1 MEEAWSQ
8 SYKKSIDCS
17 NPKGFSQKAH
27 SVGPKKQINDST
39 TIVYIL
45 SNYAH
50 IGHKGI
56 PAPCCNNGE
65 YRLPYN
71 IKRNSLKTIWNSKAI
86 NKVREQFT
94 LGHCP
99 KGCEHCFRPES
110 EGVSSFRQ
118 KALRGTFGT
127 NDPFEDTIIRGL
139 DLRMGNTC
147 N

>member
-1 MEEAWSQ
+1 MTP
-8 SYKKSIDCS
+8 YNYC
-17 NPKGFSQKAH
+17 
-27 SVGPKKQINDST
+27 
-39 TIVYIL
+39 VYPF
-45 SNYAH
+45 NYAH

-56 PAPCCNNGE
+56 PALCCNNGE

-110 EGVSSFRQ
+110 EGVRSFRQ

-127 NDPFEDTIIRGL
+127 NDPFEDTVIRGL

-147 N
+147 NLKCIMCNSYSSVQLYKLVCLKWANIMVGIKAV